1 MLDSSSLG
9 SFSIEVIAEGGEKF
23 PGLIIRPLCSIYQ
36 RYLFYV
42 NVKGRRNEFLWIIYT
57 YTDFG
62 VCVGVMDF
70 FVYVNPSLLHIILTF
85 FFPIFFI
92 TFGPLRNI

>member
-42 NVKGRRNEFLWIIYT
+42 TVKGRRNEFLWIIYT

-85 FFPIFFI
+85 FFPIFLI